1 MEDNLTRFIIKD
13 KKLLIDIDIVKKEL
27 YIDYCYEDG
36 IGFKK
41 AILKQ
46 IDYETAQE
54 ISEYFKIDLEEYGVV
69 INNSDESK
77 MDDAQEKY
85 LKKDDF
91 EIRVFMILTIFSLI
105 SALYFGVEYMDT
117 EMREYFGFL
126 VLSLFILIPVVISLI
141 FVFSRKLISID
152 EIANDILYKIKKL
165 YL

>member
-1 MEDNLTRFIIKD
+1 MEDNLTRFLIKD

-36 IGFKK
+36 DSFKK

-54 ISEYFKIDLEEYGVV
+54 ISEYFKIDLKEYGVV
-69 INNSDESK
+69 VNHSDESK
-77 MDDAQEKY
+77 IDDAQKKY
-85 LKKDDF
+85 LIKDDF
-91 EIRVFMILTIFSLI
+91 EIRVFKVLTVFSLI

-126 VLSLFILIPVVISLI
+126 VLSLFVFIPVVISLI
-141 FVFSRKLISID
+141 FVLGRKLIAID
-152 EIANDILYKIKKL
+152 EIENDILYKIKKL

>member
-1 MEDNLTRFIIKD
+1 MEDNLTRFLIKD

-54 ISEYFKIDLEEYGVV
+54 INEYFKIDLEEYGVV
-69 INNSDESK
+69 VNNSDESK
-77 MDDAQEKY
+77 MDVSQEKY

-91 EIRVFMILTIFSLI
+91 EIRVFIILTVFSLI

-117 EMREYFGFL
+117 EMKQRMIFYIKLKSYISECRFGTQYL
-126 VLSLFILIPVVISLI
+126 GVLKQ
-141 FVFSRKLISID
+141 FVFYHFQIVSVIVIV
-152 EIANDILYKIKKL
+152 
-165 YL
+165 